1 MRFVLRPFFDDQR
14 RKSWIDTLLPVSP
27 FHAGENPLGQSKK
40 RVLAVQAGTT
50 QYVLQIGLHDDTGRE
65 RLTVFFIDVDRLVS
79 RLVAL
84 AEKNVHASDKGK
96 VIVQLTPEMA
106 LSPQATGTPPDYFR
120 ITLPMSLL
128 HRLWSMASGC
138 SAGPANPTARAGWSE
153 ACAKVAM
160 MAAFGHELN
169 HAFTG
174 HIDLPADAF
183 QESNSDFRAGGLLSG
198 WLQRADIRQRVGL
211 DTATEEDIARIV
223 VVACMMVCLIFGP
236 ATPGH
241 VVAEHYPAPAMRFRL
256 LLAGYIFYQEA
267 IDASRLP
274 TLQRA
279 VDSALTWLPAAF
291 APIDLDVEARSII
304 DVESRHPM
312 DAPEC
317 QPASSAT
324 RAAWYRHASLLR
336 PILKPLLAIVRRDAK
351 HEPRIAA
358 SASDQKLSAS
368 HDV

>member
-1 MRFVLRPFFDDQR
+1 M
-14 RKSWIDTLLPVSP
+14 
-27 FHAGENPLGQSKK
+27 GQSKK

-50 QYVLQIGLHDDTGRE
+50 QYLQQIGLHDDTGRE
-65 RLTVFFIDVDRLVS
+65 RLTAFFIDVDRLVS

-84 AEKNVHASDKGK
+84 AEKNVRALDKGRI
-96 VIVQLTPEMA
+96 IVQLTPEMA

-138 SAGPANPTARAGWSE
+138 SAGPANPTTRAGWSE
-153 ACAKVAM
+153 VCAKVAT

-169 HAFTG
+169 HTFTG

-211 DTATEEDIARIV
+211 DTATDEDIARIV

-279 VDSALTWLPAAF
+279 VDGAPDWLPDAF
-291 APIDLDVEARSII
+291 APIGLAAEARSLI
-304 DVESRHPM
+304 DIERPQRT

-317 QPASSAT
+317 QPADSGT
-324 RAAWYRHASLLR
+324 RTAWYRHASLLR
-336 PILKPLLAIVRRDAK
+336 PIIKPLLAIVRRDSQ
-351 HEPRIAA
+351 RG
-358 SASDQKLSAS
+358 S
-368 HDV
+368 